1 MSCITNINN
10 FSPKNKIGTVIDYY
24 LVHET
29 PKKLLMKPKKNSNV
43 DLKKRTGLFFSI
55 GLAIATFAS
64 LYAIN
69 YKSVEEGKKKIEF
82 DKMEDLSEDV
92 QDIVMEEN
100 TPPPA
105 PPAEPEKVDI
115 PPEVITQVDDNKKVD
130 TEFKST
136 DTNKEDASNV
146 PPPKISNT
154 GVPGGT
160 GTGDDEIQDDVQFFA
175 IEQKPMFEECK
186 NVPKEEQEKCFKK
199 SLDAFVSKTLVY
211 PETAMQMGSQGRVV
225 VQFRIKKDGNVEVI
239 NTQGKD
245 KILEKEARRVIEK
258 LPRLIP
264 GKQRERPVAVIFSYP
279 IVFRLN

>member
-1 MSCITNINN
+1 
-10 FSPKNKIGTVIDYY
+10 
-24 LVHET
+24 
-29 PKKLLMKPKKNSNV
+29 MKPKKNPNV
-43 DLKKRTGLFFSI
+43 DLKKRVGLFFSI

-82 DKMEDLSEDV
+82 DKLEDLSEDV
-92 QDIVMEEN
+92 QDVVMEEN
-100 TPPPA
+100 TPPP
-105 PPAEPEKVDI
+105 
-115 PPEVITQVDDNKKVD
+115 VIKQVDDKEDVK
-130 TEFKST
+130 TEFQ
-136 DTNKEDASNV
+136 SNEIKKDEAV
-146 PPPKISNT
+146 AAPPKISTT

-160 GTGDDEIQDDVQFFA
+160 GTGDDDIQDDVQFFA

-186 NVPKEEQEKCFKK
+186 NVPKEEQERCFKK
-199 SLDAFVSKTLVY
+199 TLDAFVSKTLVY
-211 PETAMQMGSQGRVV
+211 PEAAMQMGSQGRVV

-239 NTQGKD
+239 NAQGKD

-279 IVFRLN
+279 IVFKLN

>member
-1 MSCITNINN
+1 
-10 FSPKNKIGTVIDYY
+10 
-24 LVHET
+24 
-29 PKKLLMKPKKNSNV
+29 MKPKKNPNV

-55 GLAIATFAS
+55 GLAVATFAS

-82 DKMEDLSEDV
+82 DKLEDLSENV
-92 QDIVMEEN
+92 QDVVMEEN

-105 PPAEPEKVDI
+105 PPAEPEKVEI
-115 PPEVITQVDDNKKVD
+115 EPEVLKRVDDEQKVD
-130 TEFKST
+130 TDFKST

-146 PPPKISNT
+146 PKPIISNT

-279 IVFRLN
+279 IVFKLN

>member
-1 MSCITNINN
+1 
-10 FSPKNKIGTVIDYY
+10 
-24 LVHET
+24 
-29 PKKLLMKPKKNSNV
+29 MKPKKNPNV
-43 DLKKRTGLFFSI
+43 DLKKRVGLFFSI

-82 DKMEDLSEDV
+82 DKLEDLSENV
-92 QDIVMEEN
+92 QDVVMEEN
-100 TPPPA
+100 TPPP
-105 PPAEPEKVDI
+105 PPPPEPEKKVEI
-115 PPEVITQVDDNKKVD
+115 PPDVLKRVDDDQKVD
-130 TEFKST
+130 TDFKST
-136 DTNKEDASNV
+136 DTNKEEASNV
-146 PPPKISNT
+146 APPKINTT

-160 GTGDDEIQDDVQFFA
+160 GTGDDDIQDDVQFFA

-186 NVPKEEQEKCFKK
+186 NVPKEEQERCFKK
-199 SLDAFVSKTLVY
+199 ALDAFVSKTLVY

-239 NTQGKD
+239 NAQGKD

>member
-1 MSCITNINN
+1 MIIT
-10 FSPKNKIGTVIDYY
+10 

-29 PKKLLMKPKKNSNV
+29 PKKLLMKPKKNPNV
-43 DLKKRTGLFFSI
+43 DLKKRVGLFFSI

-82 DKMEDLSEDV
+82 DKLEDLSENV
-92 QDIVMEEN
+92 QDVVMEEN
-100 TPPPA
+100 TPPPP
-105 PPAEPEKVDI
+105 PPAEPEKVEI
-115 PPEVITQVDDNKKVD
+115 QPEVLKQVDDQQKVETD
-130 TEFKST
+130 FKSN

-146 PPPKISNT
+146 PAPKISNT

>member
-1 MSCITNINN
+1 
-10 FSPKNKIGTVIDYY
+10 
-24 LVHET
+24 
-29 PKKLLMKPKKNSNV
+29 MKPKKSPNV

-69 YKSVEEGKKKIEF
+69 YRSVEEGKKKIEF
-82 DKMEDLSEDV
+82 DKLIDTTEDV
-92 QDIVMEEN
+92 QEVVMEEN

-105 PPAEPEKVDI
+105 PDEPEKVEI
-115 PPEVITQVDDNKKVD
+115 QPEILKPVDDDQKVD
-130 TEFKST
+130 TDFKST
-136 DTNKEDASNV
+136 DTSKDDASNV
-146 PPPKISNT
+146 PQPKINTT

-160 GTGDDEIQDDVQFFA
+160 GTGDEDIADDVQFFA
-175 IEQKPMFEECK
+175 IEQKPMFDQCK

-199 SLDAFVSKTLVY
+199 ALDAFVSKTLVY
-211 PETAMQMGSQGRVV
+211 PEAAMQMGSQGRVV

-258 LPRLIP
+258 LPKLIP
-264 GKQRERPVAVIFSYP
+264 GKQRDRPVAVIFSYP

>member
-1 MSCITNINN
+1 
-10 FSPKNKIGTVIDYY
+10 
-24 LVHET
+24 
-29 PKKLLMKPKKNSNV
+29 MKPKKNPNV
-43 DLKKRTGLFFSI
+43 DLKKRVGLFFSI

-82 DKMEDLSEDV
+82 DKLEDLSE
-92 QDIVMEEN
+92 
-100 TPPPA
+100 
-105 PPAEPEKVDI
+105 KVEI
-115 PPEVITQVDDNKKVD
+115 PPDVLKRVDDDQKVD

-146 PPPKISNT
+146 PRPIISNT

-186 NVPKEEQEKCFKK
+186 NVPKEEQERCFKK
-199 SLDAFVSKTLVY
+199 ALDAFVSKTLVY

-239 NTQGKD
+239 NAQGKD

>member
-1 MSCITNINN
+1 
-10 FSPKNKIGTVIDYY
+10 
-24 LVHET
+24 
-29 PKKLLMKPKKNSNV
+29 MKPKKNSNV

>member
-1 MSCITNINN
+1 
-10 FSPKNKIGTVIDYY
+10 
-24 LVHET
+24 
-29 PKKLLMKPKKNSNV
+29 MKPKKSPNV

-69 YKSVEEGKKKIEF
+69 YRSVEEGKKKIEL
-82 DKMEDLSEDV
+82 DKLIDTTEDV
-92 QDIVMEEN
+92 QEVVMEEN

-105 PPAEPEKVDI
+105 PEEPEKVEI
-115 PPEVITQVDDNKKVD
+115 QPEILKPVDDDQKVD
-130 TEFKST
+130 TDFKST
-136 DTNKEDASNV
+136 DTNKDDASNV
-146 PPPKISNT
+146 PQPKINTT

-160 GTGDDEIQDDVQFFA
+160 GTGDEDIADDVQFFA
-175 IEQKPMFEECK
+175 IEQKPMFDQCK

-199 SLDAFVSKTLVY
+199 ALDAFVSKTLVY
-211 PETAMQMGSQGRVV
+211 PEAAMQIGSQGRVV

-258 LPRLIP
+258 LPKLIP
-264 GKQRERPVAVIFSYP
+264 GKQRDRPVAVIFSYP
-279 IVFRLN
+279 IVFKLN

>member
-1 MSCITNINN
+1 
-10 FSPKNKIGTVIDYY
+10 
-24 LVHET
+24 
-29 PKKLLMKPKKNSNV
+29 MKPKKNPNV
-43 DLKKRTGLFFSI
+43 DLKKRVGLFFSI

-105 PPAEPEKVDI
+105 PPAEPDKVEI

-146 PPPKISNT
+146 PLPNIKNT

>member
-1 MSCITNINN
+1 
-10 FSPKNKIGTVIDYY
+10 
-24 LVHET
+24 
-29 PKKLLMKPKKNSNV
+29 MKPKKNPNV
-43 DLKKRTGLFFSI
+43 DLKKRVGLFFSI

-82 DKMEDLSEDV
+82 DKLEDLSEDV
-92 QDIVMEEN
+92 QDVVMEEN

-105 PPAEPEKVDI
+105 PPAEPEKVEI
-115 PPEVITQVDDNKKVD
+115 PPDIIKQVDDKEDVK
-130 TEFKST
+130 TEFQ
-136 DTNKEDASNV
+136 SNEMKKDEAV
-146 PPPKISNT
+146 AAPPKISTT

-160 GTGDDEIQDDVQFFA
+160 GIGDDYIEDDVQFFA

-186 NVPKEEQEKCFKK
+186 NVPKEEQERCFKK
-199 SLDAFVSKTLVY
+199 TLDAFVSKTLVY
-211 PETAMQMGSQGRVV
+211 PETAMQMGLQGRVV

-239 NTQGKD
+239 NAQGKD

-279 IVFRLN
+279 IVFKLN

>member
-29 PKKLLMKPKKNSNV
+29 PKKLLMKPKKNPNV
-43 DLKKRTGLFFSI
+43 DLKKRVGLFFSI
-55 GLAIATFAS
+55 GLAVATFAS

-82 DKMEDLSEDV
+82 DKLEDLSEDV
-92 QDIVMEEN
+92 QDVVMEEN

-105 PPAEPEKVDI
+105 PPAEPEKVEI
-115 PPEVITQVDDNKKVD
+115 PPDVIKQVDDEKKVE
-130 TEFKST
+130 TEFQST

-146 PPPKISNT
+146 PRPIISNT

>member
-1 MSCITNINN
+1 
-10 FSPKNKIGTVIDYY
+10 
-24 LVHET
+24 
-29 PKKLLMKPKKNSNV
+29 MKPKKNPNV
-43 DLKKRTGLFFSI
+43 DLKKRVGLFFSI
-55 GLAIATFAS
+55 GLAVATFAS

-82 DKMEDLSEDV
+82 DKLVDLSEDV
-92 QDIVMEEN
+92 QDVVMEEN

-105 PPAEPEKVDI
+105 PPAEPEKVEI
-115 PPEVITQVDDNKKVD
+115 PPDIIKQVDDKEDVK
-130 TEFKST
+130 TEFQ
-136 DTNKEDASNV
+136 SNEMKKDEAV
-146 PPPKISNT
+146 AAPPKISTT

-160 GTGDDEIQDDVQFFA
+160 GIGDDDIQDDVQFFA

-186 NVPKEEQEKCFKK
+186 NVPKEEQERCFKK
-199 SLDAFVSKTLVY
+199 TLDAFVSKTLVY
-211 PETAMQMGSQGRVV
+211 PEAAMQMGSQGRVV

-258 LPRLIP
+258 LPKLIP

-279 IVFRLN
+279 IVFKLN

>member
-1 MSCITNINN
+1 
-10 FSPKNKIGTVIDYY
+10 
-24 LVHET
+24 
-29 PKKLLMKPKKNSNV
+29 MKPKKSPNV

-69 YKSVEEGKKKIEF
+69 YRSVEEGKKKIEF
-82 DKMEDLSEDV
+82 DKLIDTTEDV
-92 QDIVMEEN
+92 QEVVMEEN

-105 PPAEPEKVDI
+105 EPEKVEI
-115 PPEVITQVDDNKKVD
+115 QPEVLKQVDDEQKVD
-130 TEFKST
+130 TDFKSN
-136 DTNKEDASNV
+136 DTNKDDASNV
-146 PPPKISNT
+146 PTPNIINT

-160 GTGDDEIQDDVQFFA
+160 GTGDEDIADDVQFFA
-175 IEQKPMFEECK
+175 IEQKPMFEQCK

-199 SLDAFVSKTLVY
+199 ALDAFVSKTLVY
-211 PETAMQMGSQGRVV
+211 PEAAMQMGSQGRVV

-258 LPRLIP
+258 LPKLIP
-264 GKQRERPVAVIFSYP
+264 GKQRDRPVAVIFSYP
-279 IVFRLN
+279 IVFKLN

>member
-29 PKKLLMKPKKNSNV
+29 PKKLLMKPKKNPNV
-43 DLKKRTGLFFSI
+43 DLKKRVGLFFSI
-55 GLAIATFAS
+55 GLAVATFAS

-82 DKMEDLSEDV
+82 DKLEDLSENV
-92 QDIVMEEN
+92 QDVVMEEN

-105 PPAEPEKVDI
+105 PPAEPEKVEI
-115 PPEVITQVDDNKKVD
+115 PPDVIKQVDDEKKVE
-130 TEFKST
+130 TEFQST

-146 PPPKISNT
+146 PRPIISNT
-154 GVPGGT
+154 GVLGGT

-186 NVPKEEQEKCFKK
+186 NVPKEEQERCFKK
-199 SLDAFVSKTLVY
+199 ALDAFVSKTLVY

>member
-1 MSCITNINN
+1 
-10 FSPKNKIGTVIDYY
+10 
-24 LVHET
+24 
-29 PKKLLMKPKKNSNV
+29 MKPKKNPNV
-43 DLKKRTGLFFSI
+43 DLKKRVGLFFSI

-82 DKMEDLSEDV
+82 DKLVDLSEDV
-92 QDIVMEEN
+92 QDVVMEEN

-105 PPAEPEKVDI
+105 PPEPEKVEI
-115 PPEVITQVDDNKKVD
+115 PPDIIKQVDDKEEVK
-130 TEFKST
+130 TEFQ
-136 DTNKEDASNV
+136 SNEIKKDEAV
-146 PPPKISNT
+146 AAPPKINTT

-160 GTGDDEIQDDVQFFA
+160 GTGDDDIQDDVQFFA

-186 NVPKEEQEKCFKK
+186 NVPKEEQERCFKK
-199 SLDAFVSKTLVY
+199 ALDAFVSKTLVY
-211 PETAMQMGSQGRVV
+211 PEAAMQMGSQGRVV

-279 IVFRLN
+279 IVFKLN

>member
-1 MSCITNINN
+1 
-10 FSPKNKIGTVIDYY
+10 
-24 LVHET
+24 
-29 PKKLLMKPKKNSNV
+29 MKPKKNPNV
-43 DLKKRTGLFFSI
+43 DLKKRVGLFFSI

-82 DKMEDLSEDV
+82 DKLVDLSEDV
-92 QDIVMEEN
+92 QDVVMEEN

-105 PPAEPEKVDI
+105 PPAEPEKVEI
-115 PPEVITQVDDNKKVD
+115 PPDVIKQVDDKEDVK
-130 TEFKST
+130 TEFQ
-136 DTNKEDASNV
+136 SNEIKKDEAV
-146 PPPKISNT
+146 AAPPKISTT

-160 GTGDDEIQDDVQFFA
+160 GTGDDDIQDDVQFFA
-175 IEQKPMFEECK
+175 IEQKPMFDECK
-186 NVPKEEQEKCFKK
+186 NVPKEEQESCFKK
-199 SLDAFVSKTLVY
+199 TLDAFVSKTLVY
-211 PETAMQMGSQGRVV
+211 PEAAMQMGSQGRVV

-279 IVFRLN
+279 IVFKLN